1 MPNLKCTKIS
11 FEKLEKIQVVHRLVL
26 PMLRLSGCGVGTTHL
41 IRMASNGEYV
51 MNTIDLTPLYRNSVG
66 FDRMASLLD
75 NALRTDSS
83 SQGYPPYNIEVLEEN
98 RYAISL
104 AVAGFTQ
111 DDLDINIE
119 KGVLTVRGKKDDDSD
134 KNYLH
139 RGIANRAFERKFN
152 LADYIEVTNADLD
165 NGLLTISLLKEIP
178 EAMKP
183 KRIAINQ
190 PAIDHGTK
198 TQGSVEGDNSASL
211 VDKTEDKVVRAA

>member
-1 MPNLKCTKIS
+1 
-11 FEKLEKIQVVHRLVL
+11 
-26 PMLRLSGCGVGTTHL
+26 
-41 IRMASNGEYV
+41 

-75 NALRTDSS
+75 NALRSDSS
-83 SQGYPPYNIEVLEEN
+83 SQGYPPYNIEVIEEN
-98 RYAISL
+98 RYTISL

-111 DDLDINIE
+111 DDLDINVE
-119 KGVLTVRGKKDDDSD
+119 KGVLTVRGNKADDSD

-183 KRIAINQ
+183 KSISINEARNQ
-190 PAIDHGTK
+190 TK
-198 TQGSVEGDNSASL
+198 RQGSIGTDSTTLEN
-211 VDKTEDKVVRAA
+211 KIEDKVVKAA